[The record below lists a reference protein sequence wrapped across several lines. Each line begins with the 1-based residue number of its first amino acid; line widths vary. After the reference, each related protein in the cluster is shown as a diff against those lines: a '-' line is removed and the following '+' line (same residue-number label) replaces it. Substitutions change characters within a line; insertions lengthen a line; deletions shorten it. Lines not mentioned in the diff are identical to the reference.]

1 MPIDA
6 IQLGTGTN
14 STEKTLQVYDDNIY
28 NANTHTLTVTGA
40 ITDGTNSITIGE
52 IVNNIGGV
60 SAVLG
65 NTEDLGV

>member
-1 MPIDA
+1 MWKD
-6 IQLGTGTN
+6 LYLSGN
-14 STEKTLQVYDDNIY
+14 L
-28 NANTHTLTVTGA
+28 
-40 ITDGTNSITIGE
+40 TDGTNSITVEE